1 VNEFRG
7 VLDMQIGSLLD
18 ALQAQREHRCREI
31 RDAAE
36 QEAARLIG
44 QNRGKLRARLRRAV
58 REERNRRQAALLE
71 ARRRLETRQRHATQA
86 HYKRLLRAAW
96 PALLDELRRRWTSA
110 EERRAWC
117 EMLCDEARR
126 ILANEAW
133 TIEHPADWS
142 DADSRWLCQALDA
155 SGLPEPDLRCAT
167 DIVAGLRIR
176 QDNACLDGTLEG
188 LLTRRPVLEAQ
199 FLAEWERL
207 STPTT
212 DDPHG

>member
-117 EMLCDEARR
+117 E
-126 ILANEAW
+126 
-133 TIEHPADWS
+133 IEHPADWS